1 MTAFNKAWGVVKSDM
16 DAKIA
21 RFIKNT
27 SNSGTPYDDYEFDG
41 KTLKVYYT
49 DEEADWMDV
58 ETYTLND
65 LEEAGVL

>member
-1 MTAFNKAWGVVKSDM
+1 MIKTLAFDKAWDVVKDDDM

-27 SNSGTPYDDYEFDG
+27 SNSGTPYDDYDFDG
-41 KTLKVYYT
+41 KTLKVYYK
-49 DEEADWMDV
+49 DNV